1 MKDFQED
8 QEVALVQLSTE
19 IRELKTD
26 MREVLNL
33 MRLLGAVFQRPVFGA
48 VKGNPVDEF
57 EKRLKAMLE
66 KHGIER

>member
-1 MKDFQED
+1 
-8 QEVALVQLSTE
+8 VALVQLSTE

-33 MRLLGAVFQRPVFGA
+33 MRLLGSVFQRPVFGT

-57 EKRLKAMLE
+57 EKRLTAMLE